1 MPDTNTTNGRHR
13 ISLANLISFIAM
25 GGALAVAWANLAADN
40 ATTTKRVDALEENR
54 VIDRTEAKEE
64 RKEIK
69 DSVRSVDGNVQL
81 ILRRLDVMEAQ
92 RSNNRER

>member
-1 MPDTNTTNGRHR
+1 MPDAPPNNGRYR
-13 ISLANLISFIAM
+13 VSPANLIALIVM
-25 GGALAVAWANLAADN
+25 GGALAGVWADLAADN
-40 ATTTKRVDALEENR
+40 ASTKRRIETLEDQR
-54 VIDRTEAKEE
+54 VVDRTEAKEE

-92 RSNNRER
+92 RRNNRER

>member
-1 MPDTNTTNGRHR
+1 M
-13 ISLANLISFIAM
+13 
-25 GGALAVAWANLAADN
+25 AWANLAADN

-64 RKEIK
+64 RREIK

-81 ILRRLDVMEAQ
+81 ILRRLDVMESQ
-92 RSNNRER
+92 RRNHRER